1 EDVEDACDRQ
11 EDVVLAH
18 LRLVVGGEV
27 VATTPLAVAVAAA
40 APAAAAAVATVLV
53 DTALVGAPVVDAVV
67 GLVARG
73 GQLDRLERQDRPL
86 ALLALPL
93 RPAGGQVDGGL
104 ALLAP
109 GRLALRAGLGEVDL
123 RAGFRQLDLGPLGAL
138 GALRALG
145 ARRAVGARLGQ
156 FDERLLVG
164 LLLAARRRLLGGGG
178 CTGRGRDAARPGPAR
193 GLLGGGCRD
202 RRGGLLR
209 RGLLVGRLLRG
220 GRPTAGGGAGRGGG
234 GAGLAVGRRGGGAGL
249 GLLDDRDEVVLAQ
262 PGGALEAHLGGQG
275 LQLGQA
281 HAAQRAARRPLG
293 ACGGIKLFCHEVPSL
308 GEVPR
313 PGLGEPAH
321 GRQG

>member
-86 ALLALPL
+86 ALLALPR

-109 GRLALRAGLGEVDL
+109 GRLALRAGLREVDL

-145 ARRAVGARLGQ
+145 ALGALRALGARLGQ

-220 GRPTAGGGAGRGGG
+220 GRPT
-234 GAGLAVGRRGGGAGL
+234 
-249 GLLDDRDEVVLAQ
+249 
-262 PGGALEAHLGGQG
+262 
-275 LQLGQA
+275 
-281 HAAQRAARRPLG
+281 
-293 ACGGIKLFCHEVPSL
+293 
-308 GEVPR
+308 
-313 PGLGEPAH
+313 
-321 GRQG
+321 